1 MRGPVH
7 ANLCAELT
15 ELAPGI
21 LAQLG
26 PNALMNLQK
35 MAQAYQQ
42 QATAAGMSLEELTQL
57 AAAKASGSVQ
67 DSDIPDLVKNFESA
81 DIDAN

>member
-1 MRGPVH
+1 MFFI
-7 ANLCAELT
+7 EIT

-42 QATAAGMSLEELTQL
+42 QAAEAGLSLEELAKMATTSGKN
-57 AAAKASGSVQ
+57 AAATGV
-67 DSDIPDLVKNFESA
+67 DDDIPDLVKSFDNAE
-81 DIDAN
+81 IGAN

>member
-1 MRGPVH
+1 M
-7 ANLCAELT
+7 T

-26 PNALMNLQK
+26 PTALMNLQK

-42 QATAAGMSLEELTQL
+42 QAAAAGMSLEDLAKL
-57 AAAKASGSVQ
+57 AAAKANGSVN
-67 DSDIPDLVKNFESA
+67 DEDIPDLVKNFESA
-81 DIDAN
+81 EINAN

>member
-1 MRGPVH
+1 M
-7 ANLCAELT
+7 T

-42 QATAAGMSLEELTQL
+42 QAAAAGMSLEELAKL
-57 AAAKASGSVQ
+57 AAAKANGSN
-67 DSDIPDLVKNFESA
+67 DEEIPDLVKNFEA
-81 DIDAN
+81 AEIDAN

>member
-1 MRGPVH
+1 
-7 ANLCAELT
+7 LT

-35 MAQAYQQ
+35 MAQNYQQ
-42 QATAAGMSLEELTQL
+42 QAEAAGMSLEDLAKL
-57 AAAKASGSVQ
+57 AAAKANGTN
-67 DSDIPDLVKNFESA
+67 DEDIPELVKNFEA
-81 DIDAN
+81 AEIDAN

>member
-1 MRGPVH
+1 
-7 ANLCAELT
+7 
-15 ELAPGI
+15 
-21 LAQLG
+21 
-26 PNALMNLQK
+26 MNLQK

-42 QATAAGMSLEELTQL
+42 QAAAAGMSLEELTQL

>member
-1 MRGPVH
+1 M
-7 ANLCAELT
+7 LYYIELT

-35 MAQAYQQ
+35 MAQAYQE
-42 QATAAGMSLEELTQL
+42 QATAAGLSMDELAKL
-57 AAAKASGSVQ
+57 AAAKANGAA
-67 DSDIPDLVKNFESA
+67 DEDIPDLVKNFESA
-81 DIDAN
+81 EINAN